1 MFTYKEQ
8 LETLKPIKLREGQT
22 KRINC
27 PFCGGNKTMGISN
40 KEGRKVWHCFKA
52 SCGLKGS
59 ENVGMTLAGIRR
71 RVDGEGS
78 SVKASGALMPDMLSD
93 PRQHTESLNYL
104 KSVNSLKALEDGLVD
119 IKYSPAHKRVIYMM
133 PNKTGG
139 VGRSLINEKPK
150 WKNYGDTS
158 GLLTIGRG
166 SVAVVVEDAASAANI
181 SQFSFCSG
189 CALLGTNVSS
199 LQRAQLLHFTK
210 VVIALDKDA
219 SRKALQIKSKLE
231 GRVNTRVVF
240 LEDDLKWLTGSQIE
254 AILR

>member
-1 MFTYKEQ
+1 
-8 LETLKPIKLREGQT
+8 
-22 KRINC
+22 
-27 PFCGGNKTMGISN
+27 MGISN

-158 GLLTIGRG
+158 GLLTIGIG

-189 CALLGTNVSS
+189 CALLGTTLSS
-199 LQRAQLLHFTK
+199 QQRAELLHFTK

-219 SRKALQIKSKLE
+219 SRKAIRLKSKLE
-231 GRVNTRVVF
+231 GRVETKVLL
-240 LEDDLKWLTGSQIE
+240 LEDDIKYLSPESLE
-254 AILR
+254 RMLL